1 MKETDVLTT
10 MGCTTEILA
19 RQAAIDALLRYA
31 DGLDRVDAVQF
42 ESAFADDAIVDL
54 SAFSSLGIAYEPL
67 HGRNIISAVCMSAV
81 GETLETTHSLTNFLV
96 KLNEQSDGAKVTCYS
111 ESQHIKK
118 GQAFASDSQD
128 NSIIV
133 KCRYQAMVAQQGS
146 EWKIKS
152 LDVIPLWSKGSMS
165 VFGQ

>member
-1 MKETDVLTT
+1 

-19 RQAAIDALLRYA
+19 RQAAIDVLLRYA
-31 DGLDRVDAVQF
+31 DGLDRADATQF
-42 ESAFADDAIVDL
+42 ESSFADDAIIDL
-54 SAFSSLGIAYEPL
+54 SAFSALGLTYEPI
-67 HGRNIISAVCMSAV
+67 HGRSAISAACMSAV
-81 GETLETTHSLTNFLV
+81 GTTLETTHSLTNFLV
-96 KLNEQSDGAKVTCYS
+96 KLNEQNDGASVTCYS

-118 GQAFASDSQD
+118 GQAFAADSQD

-133 KCRYQAMVAQQGS
+133 KCRYQATVAQQGS
-146 EWKIKS
+146 EWKIKR

>member
-1 MKETDVLTT
+1 

-31 DGLDRVDAVQF
+31 DGLDRADAVQF

-54 SAFSSLGIAYEPL
+54 SAFSSLGMTYEPL
-67 HGRNIISAVCMSAV
+67 HGRNTISAVCMKAV
-81 GETLETTHSLTNFLV
+81 GETLETTHSLTNVLV
-96 KLNEQSDGAKVTCYS
+96 KLNEQSDGASITCYS

-128 NSIIV
+128 NSLIV
-133 KCRYQAMVAQQGS
+133 KCRYQATVIQQGS
-146 EWKIKS
+146 EWKIKR